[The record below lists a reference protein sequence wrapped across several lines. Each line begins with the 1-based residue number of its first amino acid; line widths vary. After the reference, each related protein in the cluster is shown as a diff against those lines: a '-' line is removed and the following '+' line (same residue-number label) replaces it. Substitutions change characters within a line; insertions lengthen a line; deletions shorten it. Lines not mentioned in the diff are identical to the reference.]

1 MAGEAVLIAPVSAPI
16 PCKQGILQGI
26 PRNLAIKGTSA
37 QPKAPMLLAFFPQF
51 PTQASREK
59 NPKSREFA
67 QTSTEYVH

>member
-1 MAGEAVLIAPVSAPI
+1 VLIAPVSSPI

-26 PRNLAIKGTSA
+26 PRNLAIKGISA

-59 NPKSREFA
+59 KSQEQGICA
-67 QTSTEYVH
+67 N